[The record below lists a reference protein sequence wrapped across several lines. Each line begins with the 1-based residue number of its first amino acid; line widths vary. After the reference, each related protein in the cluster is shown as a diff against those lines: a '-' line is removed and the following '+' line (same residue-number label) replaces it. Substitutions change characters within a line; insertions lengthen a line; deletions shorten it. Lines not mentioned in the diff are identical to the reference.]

1 MEDDVSSLR
10 TFHFLGFYLHI
21 FYVFVIGRPLQVSVL
36 TSESINSL
44 AKVTTL
50 RTLGW
55 ETILGGRGAQCH
67 HMSPYKEYRGQR
79 ERNREN
85 SEVDHGAEGVQT
97 ASRSWPRHLFRAW
110 RWNRALQTSN
120 RKRSSKFPSEL
131 EVDGVQVRQLLYL
144 WVSKQLPM
152 VPALSHSVEVTNA
165 EQSSR
170 WFREGPA
177 LRYGNQ
183 KMT

>member
-1 MEDDVSSLR
+1 MVVG
-10 TFHFLGFYLHI
+10 T
-21 FYVFVIGRPLQVSVL
+21 P
-36 TSESINSL
+36 N
-44 AKVTTL
+44 VTTCPHI
-50 RTLGW
+50 RNTGGKER
-55 ETILGGRGAQCH
+55 ETEKTVRWTMEQRGYRQLPGAGQG
-67 HMSPYKEYRGQR
+67 KERI
-79 ERNREN
+79 
-85 SEVDHGAEGVQT
+85 
-97 ASRSWPRHLFRAW
+97 LFRAW

-131 EVDGVQVRQLLYL
+131 EVDGVQVQQLLYL

-183 KMT
+183 KTTQCGLVGS